1 LYQLGRERRP
11 APSLSPGSGNLALLG
26 YLADTRM
33 WRNKFLKIY
42 KLYLE
47 ILFRVFRLN

>member
-1 LYQLGRERRP
+1 LYQLGSQRRP

-33 WRNKFLKIY
+33 
-42 KLYLE
+42 
-47 ILFRVFRLN
+47 

>member
-26 YLADTRM
+26 SLRRHMTG
-33 WRNKFLKIY
+33 F
-42 KLYLE
+42 
-47 ILFRVFRLN
+47 